1 MNKVQ
6 LIDSNFN
13 IDSLSNITKSN
24 YLAIDTEFMR
34 EKTFFAKLCL
44 LQVGDSK
51 SIVCIDALANLNLDK
66 FWKLAEKKT
75 WIIHSAR
82 QDLEVIFQT
91 TNILPKNLFDTQIAA
106 GILGL
111 SPQIGYAKLVEN
123 FFQISLKKD
132 QNLVSNIG
140 AYITGSI
147 DEGLLVIS
155 GKLNNGVSFE
165 DLDAAL
171 WKELSALTT
180 ELVPTNELE
189 RLKIKIQTSKE
200 FNDQGL
206 LNRAMNLSM
215 HELLG
220 GAEKINEESEIYQK
234 ITPED
239 IQRIA
244 RETLNKTNCSLLKV
258 KADNA
263 E

>member
-91 TNILPKNLFDTQIAA
+91 TNILPKNLFDTQI
-106 GILGL
+106 
-111 SPQIGYAKLVEN
+111 Q
-123 FFQISLKKD
+123 
-132 QNLVSNIG
+132 
-140 AYITGSI
+140 
-147 DEGLLVIS
+147 
-155 GKLNNGVSFE
+155 
-165 DLDAAL
+165 
-171 WKELSALTT
+171 
-180 ELVPTNELE
+180 
-189 RLKIKIQTSKE
+189 
-200 FNDQGL
+200 L
-206 LNRAMNLSM
+206 LNSQSCLS
-215 HELLG
+215 HE
-220 GAEKINEESEIYQK
+220 
-234 ITPED
+234 
-239 IQRIA
+239 
-244 RETLNKTNCSLLKV
+244 KV
-258 KADNA
+258 
-263 E
+263 